1 MNGVSKTMF
10 KLNSFC
16 KECFDPHKIIWNCKK
31 HLSDKDLIF
40 LCGNCIRYYKYLNG
54 RNFKSQFQ
62 NIKSLIKCRLQLTK
76 ITLSIFEAN

>member
-1 MNGVSKTMF
+1 MF

-16 KECFDPHKIIWNCKK
+16 KECFDPQKIVWNCKK
-31 HLSDKDLIF
+31 HISDKDWIH

-62 NIKSLIKCRLQLTK
+62 NIKSFIRCRVNPSQLD
-76 ITLSIFEAN
+76 IRLFEVY